1 MAADPSNIFGFE
13 LLYKSVENQINK
25 KDDVLITLVH
35 WYFVRT
41 GFRCIG
47 TGDTKTFNPN
57 EVGSELL
64 PNGWNQ
70 NPNYALRYVKEG
82 KLYILL
88 GTKSD
93 ADLILNLM
101 RIEDH
106 SVSNIQFLVDTTV
119 SALKGPLQTLMPSFQ
134 SVINTIRTDLVDP
147 VYTGNARETS
157 TQTSTGNVNSTRDIP
172 RRPNRSDYDPLRVG
186 PPQRPNPDLPN
197 WNPMADP
204 RGVGR
209 SDLDPFTGPPG
220 SGGMIFDPFSSGPFG
235 RNPLGPGGPGSLGI
249 PGRLPPGAVPPGARF
264 DPFGPPDVN
273 LPRPPRGGPDND
285 HLPPPGYDDMFM

>member
-1 MAADPSNIFGFE
+1 MAADPCNIFGFE

-35 WYFVRT
+35 WYFVKT

-47 TGDTKTFNPN
+47 TGDTKTLNPSDI
-57 EVGSELL
+57 GSELL

-88 GTKSD
+88 GTRSD

-106 SVSNIQFLVDTTV
+106 SVSNIQFSIDTTV

-134 SVINTIRTDLVDP
+134 SVINTIRTNLVDP

-157 TQTSTGNVNSTRDIP
+157 TQTSTGNVNHDIP

-197 WNPMADP
+197 C
-204 RGVGR
+204 
-209 SDLDPFTGPPG
+209 
-220 SGGMIFDPFSSGPFG
+220 
-235 RNPLGPGGPGSLGI
+235 
-249 PGRLPPGAVPPGARF
+249 GAVPPGARF